1 MCVVVDVDVGVGE
14 GVWVWVCTCECVTPP
29 HTYMLVLL
37 SILQEKMLSN
47 GPNDNQ
53 CCVPVGRESLKVN
66 TYVVPTSKKR
76 QDLRW
81 EVRTSMAHKDDVL
94 K

>member
-1 MCVVVDVDVGVGE
+1 MF
-14 GVWVWVCTCECVTPP
+14 
-29 HTYMLVLL
+29 
-37 SILQEKMLSN
+37 SN

-53 CCVPVGRESLKVN
+53 CHVSGGRESLKVN

-76 QDLRW
+76 QGLRW

-94 K
+94 N